1 MSWFDC
7 FTPKPTSFRGSSMG
21 GYLIVIE
28 QTDGQMRRVSREVI
42 STAKALGGGDVT
54 AVAFGPGARSL
65 AEEAGRH
72 GATRLIAAEG
82 ERFSHYS
89 SDGFAEALAAII
101 KGEEPDVV
109 LYPATSW
116 GKDLSPRVSGLTGA
130 GLVTDCTA
138 LVRDGDDVLATRPVY
153 AGKAFT
159 RVRVTGRP
167 AMFSLRPNV
176 QPVTETGAGPASV
189 VEPDLGEAGAA
200 PMARVSGVERGQS
213 DTLELTEA
221 SVIVSGGRGMKSG
234 DNFRILDELAAE
246 LGAAVGSSRPVAD
259 EGWVPHSYHVGQTGK
274 VVSPDLYI
282 AVGISGAIQHVAG
295 ISGSKYIVAIN
306 NDAEAPIFKVANYG
320 IVGDLFQVVPALT
333 EALHQHKQNA

>member
-1 MSWFDC
+1 
-7 FTPKPTSFRGSSMG
+7 MG
-21 GYLIVIE
+21 GYLIVVE
-28 QTDGQMRRVSREVI
+28 HTDGQLRRVSREVI
-42 STAKALGGGDVT
+42 STAASLGGGDVT
-54 AVAFGPGARSL
+54 AVAFGPGSRGL
-65 AEEAGRH
+65 AEEVGRH
-72 GATRLIAAEG
+72 GAARLIAAEG
-82 ERFSHYS
+82 DRFARYS

-101 KGEEPDVV
+101 RAEDPDVV

-116 GKDLSPRVSGLTGA
+116 GKDLAPRVSGLTGA

-138 LVRDGDDVLATRPVY
+138 LERDGADLLATRPVY

-159 RVRVTGRP
+159 KVRVSGRP

-176 QPVTETGAGPASV
+176 QPVTETGTGAAAV
-189 VEPDLGEAGAA
+189 VEPELGDAGSN
-200 PMARVSGVERGQS
+200 PMAQVTGVERGQS

-234 DNFRILDELAAE
+234 DNFKILDELAAE

-333 EALHQHKQNA
+333 EALREHKKNA

>member
-1 MSWFDC
+1 MA
-7 FTPKPTSFRGSSMG
+7 

-28 QTDGQMRRVSREVI
+28 HTEGQMRRVSREI
-42 STAKALGGGDVT
+42 LSTAAALGGGAVT
-54 AVAFGPGARSL
+54 AVAFGPGVRGL
-65 AEEAGRH
+65 ADEVGRH
-72 GATRLIAAEG
+72 GASRLLAAEDD
-82 ERFSHYS
+82 RFARYS
-89 SDGFAEALAAII
+89 SDGFAEALAAVIRA
-101 KGEEPDVV
+101 EDPDLV

-116 GKDLSPRVSGLTGA
+116 GKDLAPRVSGLVEA

-138 LVRDGDDVLATRPVY
+138 LERDASGFVATRPVY

-159 RVRVTGRP
+159 KVRVSGRP

-176 QPVTETGAGPASV
+176 QPVTETGSGAAEV
-189 VEPDLGEAGAA
+189 VDLELGDAGAH
-200 PMARVSGVERGQS
+200 PMAQVTGVERGQS

-221 SVIVSGGRGMKSG
+221 AVIVSGGRGMKSG
-234 DNFRILDELAAE
+234 DNFKILDALAAE

-274 VVSPDLYI
+274 VVSPDLYV

-333 EALHQHKQNA
+333 EAIREHKKNA